1 MHLGG
6 NEKVSSSLQTKKSL
20 AKSLKKLMRLTPL
33 HKISVKDVVKD
44 CNLNRQTFYYHFH
57 DIYELVEWIYKT
69 EAIESIAEYK
79 SYNTWIDGFY
89 KIFLYI
95 EGNKEFCYNKLNSLS
110 RTNLDMY
117 LFSVINGLLMGVI
130 NEISSDMI
138 IKIEDKKF
146 MADFYTHAFAGLV
159 IQWMKDGMKEDPK
172 VLIEKLKE
180 LIEGNFVIALK
191 RYQQMI

>member
-1 MHLGG
+1 MYLGG
-6 NEKVSSSLQTKKSL
+6 NKKMSSSLQTKKSL
-20 AKSLKKLMRLTPL
+20 AKSLKKLMRRAPL
-33 HKISVKDVVKD
+33 NKISVKDVVED
-44 CNLNRQTFYYHFH
+44 CSLNRQTFYYHFH
-57 DIYELVEWIYKT
+57 DIYDLVEWIYKT

-79 SYNTWIDGFY
+79 SYSTWIDGFY

-95 EGNKEFCYNKLNSLS
+95 EDNKEFCYNTLNSLS
-110 RTNLDMY
+110 RTHLDTY
-117 LFSVINGLLMGVI
+117 LFSVINDLLMGVI
-130 NEISSDMI
+130 NELSNNMNV
-138 IKIEDKKF
+138 KTEDKKF

>member
-20 AKSLKKLMRLTPL
+20 AKSLKKLMRSTPL

-95 EGNKEFCYNKLNSLS
+95 EGNKDFCYNTLNSLS
-110 RTNLDMY
+110 RTHLDMY

>member
-95 EGNKEFCYNKLNSLS
+95 EGNKEFCYNTLNSLS
-110 RTNLDMY
+110 RTHLDMY

-146 MADFYTHAFAGLV
+146 RADFYTHAFAGLV

>member
-33 HKISVKDVVKD
+33 HKISVKDVVKE

-95 EGNKEFCYNKLNSLS
+95 EGNKEFCYNTLNSLS
-110 RTNLDMY
+110 RTHLDMY

>member
-1 MHLGG
+1 
-6 NEKVSSSLQTKKSL
+6 
-20 AKSLKKLMRLTPL
+20 
-33 HKISVKDVVKD
+33 
-44 CNLNRQTFYYHFH
+44 
-57 DIYELVEWIYKT
+57 
-69 EAIESIAEYK
+69 
-79 SYNTWIDGFY
+79 
-89 KIFLYI
+89 
-95 EGNKEFCYNKLNSLS
+95 
-110 RTNLDMY
+110 MY

-138 IKIEDKKF
+138 IKIEDNKKF

-172 VLIEKLKE
+172 VLIEEKLKE

>member
-1 MHLGG
+1 M
-6 NEKVSSSLQTKKSL
+6 SSSLQTKKSL

-95 EGNKEFCYNKLNSLS
+95 EGNKEFCYNTLNSLS
-110 RTNLDMY
+110 RTHLDMY
-117 LFSVINGLLMGVI
+117 LF
-130 NEISSDMI
+130 
-138 IKIEDKKF
+138 
-146 MADFYTHAFAGLV
+146 
-159 IQWMKDGMKEDPK
+159 
-172 VLIEKLKE
+172 
-180 LIEGNFVIALK
+180 
-191 RYQQMI
+191 R

>member
-1 MHLGG
+1 
-6 NEKVSSSLQTKKSL
+6 
-20 AKSLKKLMRLTPL
+20 
-33 HKISVKDVVKD
+33 
-44 CNLNRQTFYYHFH
+44 
-57 DIYELVEWIYKT
+57 
-69 EAIESIAEYK
+69 
-79 SYNTWIDGFY
+79 
-89 KIFLYI
+89 
-95 EGNKEFCYNKLNSLS
+95 
-110 RTNLDMY
+110 MY
-117 LFSVINGLLMGVI
+117 LFSVINDLLMGVI
-130 NEISSDMI
+130 NEISSDMS

>member
-20 AKSLKKLMRLTPL
+20 AKSLKKLMRSTPL

-95 EGNKEFCYNKLNSLS
+95 EGNKEFCYNTLNSLS
-110 RTNLDMY
+110 RTHLDMY
-117 LFSVINGLLMGVI
+117 LFSVINDLLMGVI

>member
-1 MHLGG
+1 M
-6 NEKVSSSLQTKKSL
+6 SSSLQTKKSL
-20 AKSLKKLMRLTPL
+20 AKSLKKLMRSTPL

-95 EGNKEFCYNKLNSLS
+95 EGNKEFCYNTLNSLS
-110 RTNLDMY
+110 RTHLDMY

-130 NEISSDMI
+130 NEISSDMS

>member
-20 AKSLKKLMRLTPL
+20 AKSLKKLMRSTPL

-95 EGNKEFCYNKLNSLS
+95 EGNKEFCYNTLNSLS
-110 RTNLDMY
+110 RTHLDMY

>member
-6 NEKVSSSLQTKKSL
+6 NEKVSSYLQTKKSL

-95 EGNKEFCYNKLNSLS
+95 EGNKEFCYNTLNSLS
-110 RTNLDMY
+110 RTHLDMY

>member
-69 EAIESIAEYK
+69 EAIESIKVIIHGLMVFIKY
-79 SYNTWIDGFY
+79 SYI
-89 KIFLYI
+89 
-95 EGNKEFCYNKLNSLS
+95 
-110 RTNLDMY
+110 
-117 LFSVINGLLMGVI
+117 
-130 NEISSDMI
+130 
-138 IKIEDKKF
+138 
-146 MADFYTHAFAGLV
+146 
-159 IQWMKDGMKEDPK
+159 
-172 VLIEKLKE
+172 
-180 LIEGNFVIALK
+180 
-191 RYQQMI
+191 